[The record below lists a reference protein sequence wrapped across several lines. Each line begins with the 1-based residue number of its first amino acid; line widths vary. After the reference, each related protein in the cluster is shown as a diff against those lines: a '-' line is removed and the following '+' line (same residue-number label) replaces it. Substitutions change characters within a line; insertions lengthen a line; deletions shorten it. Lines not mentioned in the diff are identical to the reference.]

1 MNKEQTPI
9 TAEEIKEN
17 IMELYDDGDMS
28 YNLLD
33 TSLEQYAQ
41 AKVLEALERE
51 VPEAYN
57 EDPNNRDYPD
67 YLCCKS
73 GREYYETQVK
83 PKYE

>member
-67 YLCCKS
+67 YLL
-73 GREYYETQVK
+73 
-83 PKYE
+83 